1 MASKDFIVKNGLRI
15 GGSSGTG
22 SLTAGDA
29 SFLTSLSAT
38 ALSGAAGAGLTTGAT
53 ISLAG
58 DLGGSVSLDTL
69 DGTKTLTA
77 TIQANSVA
85 LGTDTTGSYLES
97 FALNTTVPSLTGTIG
112 TGEGATVTGLGLSA
126 TGVTANSYG
135 SSTAIPVV
143 TVLEDGRI
151 SALSTAAISTD
162 LTIAADS
169 GSNDTVS
176 IGTDTLT
183 FAGTSN
189 EIETTVTNNQIQIGL
204 PNNVTIAG
212 NLTVNGTCTTLNT
225 EVTSTTTATEN
236 NFVIVSTDDGAD
248 AAPDLKLYRNSSS
261 PANDDRIGNLIFTG
275 RNDNSQDFDFSQ
287 ITTRITDVRDSC
299 ETSYLTLKTAN
310 EGTLAERLTI
320 KGGLV
325 GIGTTNPNEEL
336 TVVGTLSASTS
347 MVSPI
352 ANGTTCVDGPL
363 VCGTTKVCSPII
375 AGSTCVDSPLLCG
388 TTKVCSPIIAGS
400 TCVDSALICGTT
412 ASFAGGYGSTGITIA
427 TDGDICSSG
436 KISIGTT
443 AQNADLTIAGT
454 LSASGIIYADAFTST
469 TGNSTIDFNDNVDL
483 AGTLTLSSGLNA
495 GTTDSILIEDSG
507 VVKKRTVDSR
517 VWGSTLID
525 GSGTANRIAKFS
537 DGDTIAD
544 STISDDGSDIILG
557 TTNTTVK
564 VDDDATAGSIQF
576 NGNKSAFHT
585 TTCTINNAASG
596 VLVSIP
602 VANYRTGKIIISAK
616 GASACTSHVE
626 TTEIL
631 MIHDGTNAYTTE
643 YATIRSGDAVGEY
656 IGVKVGTNIEL
667 RACNDLGGSATATFV
682 TAIQHLTV

>member
-29 SFLTSLSAT
+29 SFLTSLSA
-38 ALSGAAGAGLTTGAT
+38 ASLSGAAGAGVTTGAT
-53 ISLAG
+53 IALGG
-58 DLGGSVSLDTL
+58 DLGGSVALDTL
-69 DGTKTLTA
+69 NGTKTLTA

-204 PNNVTIAG
+204 PNDITIAG

-363 VCGTTKVCSPII
+363 VCGTTNVCSPII

-454 LSASGIIYADAFTST
+454 LSASGIIYADAFNSL
-469 TGNSTIDFNDNVDL
+469 TGGDTIDFNDNVDL

-537 DGDTIAD
+537 DGDTIAN

-631 MIHDGTNAYTTE
+631 MIHDGTTAYTTE